1 MFTSTGGRK
10 CLYEMSWQFI
20 QWFMKLAWT
29 PEPTNQ
35 HSDTTPN
42 AK

>member
-1 MFTSTGGRK
+1 MFKSTGGRK

-29 PEPTNQ
+29 HETNQ